1 MPREVHHRARSLGL
15 QTLVSRVADD
25 TDDRHQRPLHDVAD
39 ANLAPDRIDIR
50 PIPSRHRRVDDHHF
64 RRAVAIVGGNVTPAQ
79 QSMTVVARTRGDAIP
94 EGLRVVLTTLDRRLP
109 APTIAPMTQLVGSAM
124 ATRRFALT
132 LFGVFAATA
141 VVLAAI
147 GLYGVLAFL
156 VRQRTHELGIRV
168 ALGATRSRLLML
180 VVGGALRLT
189 IAGVVVGLLGA
200 YALTRLLGSLLF
212 GVSATDTTTFVALPL
227 LLAAVALLASVIP
240 GARATRADPM
250 SALRGE

>member
-1 MPREVHHRARSLGL
+1 
-15 QTLVSRVADD
+15 
-25 TDDRHQRPLHDVAD
+25 
-39 ANLAPDRIDIR
+39 
-50 PIPSRHRRVDDHHF
+50 
-64 RRAVAIVGGNVTPAQ
+64 
-79 QSMTVVARTRGDAIP
+79 MTIVARTRRDGTP
-94 EGLRVVLTTLDRRLP
+94 EGLRVVLTTQDRRLP
-109 APTIAPMTQLVGSAM
+109 APTIAPMTRLVGSAM

-180 VVGGALRLT
+180 VIGGALRLT
-189 IAGVVVGLLGA
+189 VAGVVVGLLGA

-212 GVSATDTTTFVALPL
+212 GVSPTDTTTFVALPL
-227 LLAAVALLASVIP
+227 FLAVVALLASLIP

-250 SALRGE
+250 SALRGEYRRA